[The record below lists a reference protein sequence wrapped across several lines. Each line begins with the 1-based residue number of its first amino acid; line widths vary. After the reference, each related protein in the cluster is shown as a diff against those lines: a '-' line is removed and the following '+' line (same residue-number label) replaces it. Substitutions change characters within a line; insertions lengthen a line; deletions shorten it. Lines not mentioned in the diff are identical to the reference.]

1 MNNKKLPRRI
11 LYAIASGILTGWI
24 FHHYSADESTAVE
37 IASYFNLGTD
47 IFLRMIKMII
57 APLVFATLVSGI
69 TSIGSSASLGRISL
83 RAMIWF
89 VTASIISL
97 SLGIF
102 LVNAFQP
109 GVGMN
114 LSIPP
119 SAVTS
124 VDTAGFNLKALVG
137 HIFPR
142 SIAEAMSNNEI
153 LQIVVFSIFFGFGLS
168 HVKKENLNS
177 ISNILDELVK
187 VMFKITD
194 YVMLFTPFGVFCA
207 VASVITT
214 QGLGSLVDY
223 GRLIGQFYI
232 GLGILWVLI
241 LGVGCYFLGRSVFKL
256 GKLIREPVLLGFST
270 SSAESA
276 YPKAILALEKFGA
289 SKKVTNFVLPLGY
302 TFNLDGSMMYQA
314 FAIVFIAQAYNIDLS
329 FGQQFIILLTL
340 MLTSKGV
347 AGVARAS
354 VVVVAAALPM
364 FHLPEAG
371 LLLILAIDQFFDMG
385 RTATNVLGNCVATAV
400 IAKSED
406 ERERVEATQ
415 LSASTDTPASLIV
428 QPQQA
433 T

>member
-11 LYAIASGILTGWI
+11 IYAIASGILTGWVC
-24 FHHYSADESTAVE
+24 HHFSANATVTAE
-37 IASYFNLGTD
+37 IASYFNLVTD

-57 APLVFATLVSGI
+57 APLVLATLVCGI
-69 TSIGSSASLGRISL
+69 TSIGSSASVGRISL

-89 VTASIISL
+89 FSASIISL
-97 SLGIF
+97 SLGIL
-102 LVNAFQP
+102 LVNAFEP
-109 GVGMN
+109 GTGMN
-114 LSIPP
+114 LTVSQPAI
-119 SAVTS
+119 AS

-137 HIFPR
+137 HVFPR

-153 LQIVVFSIFFGFGLS
+153 LQIVVFSIFFGFALT
-168 HVKKENLNS
+168 HIKKEGLHT
-177 ISNILDELVK
+177 ISHILEELVK

-194 YVMLFTPFGVFCA
+194 YVMLFTPIGVFSA
-207 VASVITT
+207 IASVITT

-223 GRLIGQFYI
+223 GKLIGQFYI
-232 GLGILWVLI
+232 GLAALWLIILS
-241 LGVGCYFLGRSVFKL
+241 VGYFFLGKSIFRLLKF
-256 GKLIREPVLLGFST
+256 IQEPILLGFST

-276 YPKAILALEKFGA
+276 YPKAIEALEKFGA
-289 SKKVTNFVLPLGY
+289 SKRVTNFVLPLGY

-314 FAIVFIAQAYNIDLS
+314 FAIMFIAQAYNIDLS
-329 FGQQFIILLTL
+329 FGQQFVILLTL

-400 IAKSED
+400 IAKTED
-406 ERERVEATQ
+406 ALEYHE
-415 LSASTDTPASLIV
+415 STLQSPTTDVRSSGVA
-428 QPQQA
+428 
-433 T
+433 

>member
-1 MNNKKLPRRI
+1 M
-11 LYAIASGILTGWI
+11 
-24 FHHYSADESTAVE
+24 
-37 IASYFNLGTD
+37 
-47 IFLRMIKMII
+47 
-57 APLVFATLVSGI
+57 
-69 TSIGSSASLGRISL
+69 
-83 RAMIWF
+83 
-89 VTASIISL
+89 
-97 SLGIF
+97 
-102 LVNAFQP
+102 
-109 GVGMN
+109 
-114 LSIPP
+114 
-119 SAVTS
+119 
-124 VDTAGFNLKALVG
+124 
-137 HIFPR
+137 
-142 SIAEAMSNNEI
+142 
-153 LQIVVFSIFFGFGLS
+153 
-168 HVKKENLNS
+168 
-177 ISNILDELVK
+177 
-187 VMFKITD
+187 
-194 YVMLFTPFGVFCA
+194 
-207 VASVITT
+207 
-214 QGLGSLVDY
+214 
-223 GRLIGQFYI
+223 IGQFYI

-241 LGVGCYFLGRSVFKL
+241 IGVGYYFLGRSVFKL

-406 ERERVEATQ
+406 ERERVEATHPG
-415 LSASTDTPASLIV
+415 ASPDTPASLIV